1 MGEETRQGTVLA
13 HVPKGFGIPRRPGHH
28 PSSVTTPL
36 PLLRAACALLPIVGA
51 AIFPGLPSLVA
62 AGPTLAPAPAQAV
75 APGAQSPTAEPA
87 DPAAPPGEAKV
98 PSVENSVVKVFTTM
112 RHPDVYRPWNKQAP
126 SDATGS
132 GVVIEGKRILTNAHV
147 VLYSSQVQIQANQ
160 AGDKI
165 SATVEMVAT
174 GIDLA
179 VLKLDDESFFD
190 SHAPLPRASML
201 PEIKDPVLVYGY
213 PTGGTSLSITKGI
226 VSRIEFAS
234 YNYPTSGLRIQIDAA
249 INPGNSGGPA
259 VAGSNMIGLAFSHLG
274 GAENIGYIIP
284 CEEIELFLK
293 DIAGGRYH
301 GKPVYFDE
309 LQTLENPAL
318 RSFLKLAKTDQGIV
332 VHKVDSVDPAYPLRE
347 WDVITRIGDTD
358 IDDQG
363 MVHQGANLR
372 LRFQYL
378 IQKTAKNG
386 AFPMTVVRAG
396 KRLSFNV
403 PVSPDRA
410 LLIPSLDGGYP
421 PYFVYGPLVFSS
433 LSAEFVSGLAS
444 RGGVLQGLSYMASPL
459 VTRRG
464 DKPAFP
470 GEELVVVTSPFF
482 PHKLSQGYENAVART
497 VSTVNGIAIR
507 NLRHLVE
514 VLRDARTELITFAFG
529 GRGGETLIFPRQEM
543 LAATDE
549 ILTDNGV
556 RAQASPELLAVWQ
569 AKPAP

>member
-1 MGEETRQGTVLA
+1 MTA
-13 HVPKGFGIPRRPGHH
+13 
-28 PSSVTTPL
+28 SSTLQQIAKSFL
-36 PLLRAACALLPIVGA
+36 PALGA
-51 AIFPGLPSLVA
+51 VILSG
-62 AGPTLAPAPAQAV
+62 LAPALAVQAAQIPA
-75 APGAQSPTAEPA
+75 GGS
-87 DPAAPPGEAKV
+87 PAAPSAGAPNPAPPDAKAAADAGKAS
-98 PSVENSVVKVFTTM
+98 SVENSVVKVFTTM

-165 SATVEMVAT
+165 PATVETVAP

-190 SHAPLPRASML
+190 THAPLPRASTL
-201 PEIKDPVLVYGY
+201 PDIKDPVLVYGY

-226 VSRIEFAS
+226 VSRIEFTS
-234 YNYPTSGLRIQIDAA
+234 YNYPMSGLRIQIDAA

-259 VAGSNMIGLAFSHLG
+259 VAGNNMIGLAFSHLG

-293 DIAGGRYH
+293 DIASGHYH
-301 GKPVYFDE
+301 GKPVFFDE

-318 RSFLKLAKTDQGIV
+318 RAFLNLAKTDQGIV
-332 VHKVDSVDPAYPLRE
+332 VHRVDNDDPAYPLRE
-347 WDVITRIGDTD
+347 WDVITKIGDTD

-363 MVHQGANLR
+363 MVHQGDNLR

-378 IQKTAKNG
+378 IQKVARNG
-386 AFPMTVVRAG
+386 TVPLTVIRAG
-396 KRLSFNV
+396 KRLQFEV
-403 PVSPDRA
+403 PVPFERT
-410 LLIPSLDGGYP
+410 LLIPSLEGAYP
-421 PYFVYGPLVFSS
+421 AYFVYGPLVFSS
-433 LSAEFVSGLAS
+433 ASTEFVSGLAN
-444 RGGVLQGLSYMASPL
+444 RGGLLQALSYLASPL

-482 PHKLSQGYENAVART
+482 PHKLSTGYDNAIART
-497 VSTVNGIAIR
+497 VDTVNGTRIK

-514 VLRDARTELITFAFG
+514 VLRDARSEFIKFAFV
-529 GRGGETLIFPRQEM
+529 GRGGETLVFPRREM
-543 LAATDE
+543 VAATDD

>member
-1 MGEETRQGTVLA
+1 MTA
-13 HVPKGFGIPRRPGHH
+13 
-28 PSSVTTPL
+28 SSTLQQIAKSFL
-36 PLLRAACALLPIVGA
+36 PALGA
-51 AIFPGLPSLVA
+51 VILSG
-62 AGPTLAPAPAQAV
+62 LAPALAVQAAQIPA
-75 APGAQSPTAEPA
+75 GGS
-87 DPAAPPGEAKV
+87 PAAPSAGAPNPAPPDAKAAADAGKAS
-98 PSVENSVVKVFTTM
+98 SVENSVVKVFTTM

-165 SATVEMVAT
+165 PATVETVAP

-190 SHAPLPRASML
+190 THAPLPRASTL
-201 PEIKDPVLVYGY
+201 PDIKDPVLVYGY

-226 VSRIEFAS
+226 VSRIEFTS
-234 YNYPTSGLRIQIDAA
+234 YNYPMSGLRIQIDAA

-259 VAGSNMIGLAFSHLG
+259 VAGNNMIGLAFSHLG

-293 DIAGGRYH
+293 DIASGHYH
-301 GKPVYFDE
+301 GKPVFFDE

-318 RSFLKLAKTDQGIV
+318 RAFLNLAKTDQGIV
-332 VHKVDSVDPAYPLRE
+332 VHRVDNDDPAYPLRE
-347 WDVITRIGDTD
+347 WDVITKIGDTD

-363 MVHQGANLR
+363 MVHQGDNLR

-378 IQKTAKNG
+378 IQKVARNG
-386 AFPMTVVRAG
+386 TVPLTVIRAG
-396 KRLSFNV
+396 KRLQFEV
-403 PVSPDRA
+403 PVPFERT
-410 LLIPSLDGGYP
+410 LLIPSLEGAYP
-421 PYFVYGPLVFSS
+421 AYFVYGPLVFSS
-433 LSAEFVSGLAS
+433 ASTEFVSGLAN
-444 RGGVLQGLSYMASPL
+444 RGGLLQALSYLASPL

-482 PHKLSQGYENAVART
+482 PHKLSTGYDNAIART
-497 VSTVNGIAIR
+497 VDTVNGTRIK

-514 VLRDARTELITFAFG
+514 VLRDAKSEFIKFAFV
-529 GRGGETLIFPRQEM
+529 GRGGETLVFPRREM
-543 LAATDE
+543 VAATDD

>member
-1 MGEETRQGTVLA
+1 VTA
-13 HVPKGFGIPRRPGHH
+13 
-28 PSSVTTPL
+28 SSTLQQIAKSFL
-36 PLLRAACALLPIVGA
+36 PALGA
-51 AIFPGLPSLVA
+51 VILSG
-62 AGPTLAPAPAQAV
+62 LAPALAVQAAQIPA
-75 APGAQSPTAEPA
+75 GGS
-87 DPAAPPGEAKV
+87 PAAPSAGAPNPAPPDAKAAADAGKAS
-98 PSVENSVVKVFTTM
+98 SVENSVVKVFTTM

-147 VLYSSQVQIQANQ
+147 VLYSSQVLIQANQ

-165 SATVEMVAT
+165 PATVETVAP

-190 SHAPLPRASML
+190 THAPLPRASTL
-201 PEIKDPVLVYGY
+201 PDIKDPVLVYGY

-226 VSRIEFAS
+226 VSRIEFTS
-234 YNYPTSGLRIQIDAA
+234 YNYPMSGLRIQIDAA

-259 VAGSNMIGLAFSHLG
+259 VAGNNMIGLAFSHLG

-293 DIAGGRYH
+293 DIASGHYH
-301 GKPVYFDE
+301 GKPVFFDE

-318 RSFLKLAKTDQGIV
+318 RAFLNLAKTDQGIV
-332 VHKVDSVDPAYPLRE
+332 VHRVDNDDPAYPLRE
-347 WDVITRIGDTD
+347 WDVITKIGDTD

-363 MVHQGANLR
+363 MVHQGDNLR

-378 IQKTAKNG
+378 IQKVARNG
-386 AFPMTVVRAG
+386 TVPLTVIRAG
-396 KRLSFNV
+396 KRLQFEV
-403 PVSPDRA
+403 PVPFERT
-410 LLIPSLDGGYP
+410 LLIPSLEGAYP
-421 PYFVYGPLVFSS
+421 AYFVYGPLVFSS
-433 LSAEFVSGLAS
+433 ASTEFVSGLAN
-444 RGGVLQGLSYMASPL
+444 RGGLLQALSYLASPL

-482 PHKLSQGYENAVART
+482 PHKLSTGYDNAIART
-497 VSTVNGIAIR
+497 VDTVNGTRIK

-514 VLRDARTELITFAFG
+514 VLRDAKSEFIKFAFV
-529 GRGGETLIFPRQEM
+529 GRGGETLVFPRREM
-543 LAATDE
+543 VAATDD

>member
-1 MGEETRQGTVLA
+1 
-13 HVPKGFGIPRRPGHH
+13 
-28 PSSVTTPL
+28 
-36 PLLRAACALLPIVGA
+36 
-51 AIFPGLPSLVA
+51 
-62 AGPTLAPAPAQAV
+62 
-75 APGAQSPTAEPA
+75 
-87 DPAAPPGEAKV
+87 
-98 PSVENSVVKVFTTM
+98 M
-112 RHPDVYRPWNKQAP
+112 RHPDVYRPWNKEPP

-165 SATVEMVAT
+165 SATVEMIAP

-190 SHAPLPRASML
+190 THPPLPRANTL
-201 PEIKDPVLVYGY
+201 PDIKDSVLVYGY

-226 VSRIEFAS
+226 VSRIEFTS
-234 YNYPTSGLRIQIDAA
+234 YNYPASGLRIQIDAA

-259 VAGSNMIGLAFSHLG
+259 VAGSSMIGLAFSRLG

-293 DIAGGRYH
+293 DIASGSYH

-318 RSFLKLAKTDQGIV
+318 RTFLNLAKTDHGIV
-332 VHKVDSVDPAYPLRE
+332 IHRVDSDDPAYPLRE
-347 WDVITRIGDTD
+347 WDLITRIGDTD

-363 MVHQGANLR
+363 MVHQGDNLR

-378 IQKTAKNG
+378 IQKIAKNG
-386 AFPMTVVRAG
+386 TVPFTVIRAG
-396 KRLSFNV
+396 KRIQVDV
-403 PVSPDRA
+403 PVSSERRM
-410 LLIPSLDGGYP
+410 LLPGLEGAYP
-421 PYFVYGPLVFSS
+421 PYFVYGPLVFSP
-433 LSAEFVSGLAS
+433 ATADFVNGFAS
-444 RGGVLQGLSYMASPL
+444 RGNLLQGFSFMGSPL
-459 VTRRG
+459 ITRRG

-482 PHKLSQGYENAVART
+482 PHKLSKGYDNAVAR
-497 VSTVNGIAIR
+497 VIESLNGVKIR

-514 VLRDARTELITFAFG
+514 VLRDSKADLLTFSFA
-529 GRGGETLIFPRQEM
+529 GRGGETLIFPRKDM
-543 LAATDE
+543 VAATDD

>member
-1 MGEETRQGTVLA
+1 MTASFTLQQIAKSFLPALGAVILSGLAPVLA
-13 HVPKGFGIPRRPGHH
+13 DQ
-28 PSSVTTPL
+28 
-36 PLLRAACALLPIVGA
+36 AAQMP
-51 AIFPGLPSLVA
+51 A
-62 AGPTLAPAPAQAV
+62 AG
-75 APGAQSPTAEPA
+75 S
-87 DPAAPPGEAKV
+87 PAAPSAAGAPNAAPPPAKAAADAGKA
-98 PSVENSVVKVFTTM
+98 PSVENSVVKVFSTM

-165 SATVEMVAT
+165 PATVETVAP

-190 SHAPLPRASML
+190 THAPLPRASTL
-201 PEIKDPVLVYGY
+201 PDIKDPVLVYGY

-226 VSRIEFAS
+226 VSRIEFTS
-234 YNYPTSGLRIQIDAA
+234 YNYPMSGLRIQIDAA

-259 VAGSNMIGLAFSHLG
+259 VAGNNMIGLAFSHLG

-293 DIAGGRYH
+293 DIASGHYH
-301 GKPVYFDE
+301 GKPVLFDE

-318 RSFLKLAKTDQGIV
+318 RTFLNLAKTDQGIV
-332 VHKVDSVDPAYPLRE
+332 VHRVDNDNPAYPLRE
-347 WDVITRIGDTD
+347 WDVITKIGDTG

-363 MVHQGANLR
+363 MVHQGENLR
-372 LRFQYL
+372 LKFQYL
-378 IQKTAKNG
+378 IQKVARNG
-386 AFPMTVVRAG
+386 TVPLTVIRAG
-396 KRLSFNV
+396 KRLQFDV
-403 PVSPDRA
+403 PVPTQRT
-410 LLIPSLDGGYP
+410 LLIPSLEGAYP

-433 LSAEFVSGLAS
+433 ASAEFVSGLAN
-444 RGGVLQGLSYMASPL
+444 RGGLLQAMSYLASPL

-482 PHKLSQGYENAVART
+482 PHKLSTGYDNAIART
-497 VSTVNGIAIR
+497 VDTVNGTRIK

-514 VLRDARTELITFAFG
+514 VLRDAKSEFIKFAFI
-529 GRGGETLIFPRQEM
+529 GRGGETLVFPRQEM
-543 LAATDE
+543 VAATDD

>member
-1 MGEETRQGTVLA
+1 VTASFTLQQIAKSFLPALGAVILSGLAPVLA
-13 HVPKGFGIPRRPGHH
+13 DQ
-28 PSSVTTPL
+28 
-36 PLLRAACALLPIVGA
+36 AAQMP
-51 AIFPGLPSLVA
+51 A
-62 AGPTLAPAPAQAV
+62 AG
-75 APGAQSPTAEPA
+75 S
-87 DPAAPPGEAKV
+87 PAAPSAAGAPNAAPPPAKAAADAGKA
-98 PSVENSVVKVFTTM
+98 PSVENSVVKVFSTM

-165 SATVEMVAT
+165 PATVETVAP

-190 SHAPLPRASML
+190 THAPLPRASTL
-201 PEIKDPVLVYGY
+201 PDIKDPVLVYGY

-226 VSRIEFAS
+226 VSRIEFTS
-234 YNYPTSGLRIQIDAA
+234 YNYPMSGLRIQIDAA

-259 VAGSNMIGLAFSHLG
+259 VAGNNMIGLAFSHLG

-293 DIAGGRYH
+293 DIASGHYH
-301 GKPVYFDE
+301 GKPVLFDE

-318 RSFLKLAKTDQGIV
+318 RTFLNLAKTDQGIV
-332 VHKVDSVDPAYPLRE
+332 VHRVDNDNPAYPLRE
-347 WDVITRIGDTD
+347 WDVITKIGDTG

-363 MVHQGANLR
+363 MVHQGENLR
-372 LRFQYL
+372 LKFQYL
-378 IQKTAKNG
+378 IQKVARNG
-386 AFPMTVVRAG
+386 TVPLTVIRAG
-396 KRLSFNV
+396 KRLQFDV
-403 PVSPDRA
+403 PVPTQRT
-410 LLIPSLDGGYP
+410 LLIPSLEGAYP

-433 LSAEFVSGLAS
+433 ASAEFVSGLAN
-444 RGGVLQGLSYMASPL
+444 RGGLLQAMSYLASPL

-482 PHKLSQGYENAVART
+482 PHKLSTGYDNAIART
-497 VSTVNGIAIR
+497 VDTVNGTRIK

-514 VLRDARTELITFAFG
+514 VLRDAKSEFIKFAFI
-529 GRGGETLIFPRQEM
+529 GRGGETLVFPRQEM
-543 LAATDE
+543 VASTDD